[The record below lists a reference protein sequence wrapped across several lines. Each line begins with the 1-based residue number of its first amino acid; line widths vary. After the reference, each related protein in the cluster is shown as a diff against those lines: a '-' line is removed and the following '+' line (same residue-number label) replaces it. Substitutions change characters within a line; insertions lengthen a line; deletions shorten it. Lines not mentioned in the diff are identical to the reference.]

1 MDKYINQIITQQ
13 KYLLSII
20 KPDKI
25 YLSLNICDQ
34 KSLIKY
40 INYSIG
46 YEINQCL
53 LLIGVNQ
60 DGKIIYDKK
69 YLFRDIN
76 FRKIT
81 FNLLSNNVKYVLV
94 SQNIINYKCR
104 NSKKNTTQYS
114 WEINGLKD
122 ILTIS
127 NIKIID
133 YVAVFMNKVY
143 SYKSRNN

>member
-1 MDKYINQIITQQ
+1 M
-13 KYLLSII
+13 
-20 KPDKI
+20 
-25 YLSLNICDQ
+25 
-34 KSLIKY
+34 IKY

-46 YEINQCL
+46 YEINECL